1 MGEEGK
7 AERSFTDAPG
17 QDLLGGGIGI
27 GALVLLVLSPW
38 LVDSSGPDPFYK
50 GPLIFP
56 LIVLAVTVAGALPSM
71 VRIARSGRLSRR
83 IDGHGFPRLAASLFL
98 LMCLF
103 PFAIGAIGLQPATA
117 LLVFAGLKLVGRNV
131 LEAAAMAAGL
141 TLVIHLAFRTFLDIW
156 FPAPWLIEALWG

>member
-1 MGEEGK
+1 LGEEEE
-7 AERSFTDAPG
+7 AERSFADAPG

-27 GALVLLVLSPW
+27 GALFLLVLSPW

-56 LIVLAVTVAGALPSM
+56 LIVLAVTVAGALPSI
-71 VRIARSGRLSRR
+71 VRIARSGRLSPR
-83 IDGHGFPRLAASLFL
+83 IDGNGFPRLAASLFL

-103 PFAIGAIGLQPATA
+103 PLAIGAIGLQPATA
-117 LLVFAGLKLVGRNV
+117 LIVFAGLKLVGRSIW
-131 LEAAAMAAGL
+131 EAAVIAAAL
-141 TLVIHLAFRTFLDIW
+141 TLAIHLAFRTFLDIW